1 MSEKLDKLRA
11 DLARA
16 RERRIQLNNRIELLE
31 RRIAEAEKV
40 EVAEMVRVANL
51 TPEQLAALLQQNA
64 HTTPNPAAL
73 AARRG
78 QHERGGTAVRK
89 FLNKLTCIALS
100 LTFLMGCMSTPAFAY
115 SGGESSEETTAPS
128 IFETEEE
135 PVTVTEQ
142 DTAL

>member
-51 TPEQLAALLQQNA
+51 TPEQLAALLRQA
-64 HTTPNPAAL
+64 ADLPPNPAL
-73 AARRG
+73 L
-78 QHERGGTAVRK
+78 EAVG
-89 FLNKLTCIALS
+89 A
-100 LTFLMGCMSTPAFAY
+100 TFEKEGLDVG
-115 SGGESSEETTAPS
+115 
-128 IFETEEE
+128 
-135 PVTVTEQ
+135 
-142 DTAL
+142 

>member
-51 TPEQLAALLQQNA
+51 TPEQLAALLQQNGQ
-64 HTTPNPAAL
+64 TTPNPTAL
-73 AARRG
+73 AAVG
-78 QHERGGTAVRK
+78 AEIDEGG
-89 FLNKLTCIALS
+89 
-100 LTFLMGCMSTPAFAY
+100 PA
-115 SGGESSEETTAPS
+115 
-128 IFETEEE
+128 
-135 PVTVTEQ
+135 
-142 DTAL
+142 

>member
-51 TPEQLAALLQQNA
+51 TQLAALLQQNA

-73 AARRG
+73 AAVG
-78 QHERGGTAVRK
+78 A
-89 FLNKLTCIALS
+89 N
-100 LTFLMGCMSTPAFAY
+100 MN
-115 SGGESSEETTAPS
+115 
-128 IFETEEE
+128 EEE
-135 PVTVTEQ
+135 LREKISE
-142 DTAL
+142 

>member
-64 HTTPNPAAL
+64 HTTPNPTAL
-73 AARRG
+73 AAVG
-78 QHERGGTAVRK
+78 AEIDEGG
-89 FLNKLTCIALS
+89 
-100 LTFLMGCMSTPAFAY
+100 PA
-115 SGGESSEETTAPS
+115 
-128 IFETEEE
+128 
-135 PVTVTEQ
+135 
-142 DTAL
+142 

>member
-31 RRIAEAEKV
+31 RRIAEAEKK

-51 TPEQLAALLQQNA
+51 TPEQMAALLQQKA

-73 AARRG
+73 AAVG
-78 QHERGGTAVRK
+78 A
-89 FLNKLTCIALS
+89 N
-100 LTFLMGCMSTPAFAY
+100 MN
-115 SGGESSEETTAPS
+115 
-128 IFETEEE
+128 EEE
-135 PVTVTEQ
+135 LREKISE
-142 DTAL
+142 